1 MQQRHRLNRHDTCVD
16 FASQFVYIN
25 AIRWKDSAWLTLKV
39 LSKSDRYETRP
50 CEETPRYKLL
60 RKQNGEDS
68 FWKSV
73 IVY

>member
-39 LSKSDRYETRP
+39 LSKSDRYQTRP
-50 CEETPRYKLL
+50 L
-60 RKQNGEDS
+60 
-68 FWKSV
+68 
-73 IVY
+73 